1 MGDIRDNLRTAI
13 RDKGYIQAAIARKSN
28 MSASQLSLVLNKER
42 RLDANELFDLC
53 KAIEMTPSEL
63 QNYGAKNATKE

>member
-63 QNYGAKNATKE
+63 QNYGAKNATKG